1 MTHREHTAITTLLGQ
16 RFGDGLIY
24 LLSRHDRY
32 LLQQAIALGLVNAE
46 GYITPAGYRLWQ
58 RAQYADA
65 RANRPANYGI
75 GSLGQA
81 LLA

>member
-1 MTHREHTAITTLLGQ
+1 MTHRENTAITTLLGQ

-24 LLSRHDRY
+24 LLSQHDRY
-32 LLQQAIALGLVNAE
+32 LLQRATALGLVNAE

-58 RAQYADA
+58 RTQYTDA
-65 RANRPANYGI
+65 RANRPSNYGI
-75 GSLGQA
+75 GSPGQA